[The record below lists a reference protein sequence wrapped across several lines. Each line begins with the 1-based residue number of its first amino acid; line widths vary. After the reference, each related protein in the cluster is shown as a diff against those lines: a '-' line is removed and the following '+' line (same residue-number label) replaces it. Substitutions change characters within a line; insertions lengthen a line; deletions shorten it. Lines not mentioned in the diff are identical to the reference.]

1 MSDIKPNVSVATQLN
16 AYLGM
21 KIDLNRS
28 SSFRSLAG
36 PSFEFSKA
44 GIFTRAAHKVES
56 IDMKVQREVKGEQEE
71 IIHTLE
77 QHITKHDKT
86 VEKLTAEIGELKQR
100 IQDYEAK
107 VGVVNMEI
115 DRSATISVAGPVTLR
130 ANTGEEAEN
139 RMHLQMQKYVELKNG
154 PNFLRVDQQD
164 IRVKRGFTAGVRNF
178 VVEE

>member
-1 MSDIKPNVSVATQLN
+1 MIS
-16 AYLGM
+16 
-21 KIDLNRS
+21 KIFIILIN
-28 SSFRSLAG
+28 FY
-36 PSFEFSKA
+36 
-44 GIFTRAAHKVES
+44 
-56 IDMKVQREVKGEQEE
+56 QRLLSPFMRPCCRYSPTCSEYVK
-71 IIHTLE
+71 

-86 VEKLTAEIGELKQR
+86 VEKLTVEIGELNQR

-107 VGVVNMEI
+107 LGVVTMEI
-115 DRSATISVAGPVTLR
+115 NQSATVSVAGPVTLR